1 MSIPFAAIDTA
12 TITALN
18 GGDEKALEKIFRAHY
33 DVLIERANER
43 LKDEPAAAP
52 RLVAGAMR
60 EVWEGRAGFKT
71 SGEIE
76 AFLNEELRNR
86 ARAMRARLAS
96 VHRFEKKTG
105 GEAVTP
111 HAPPTMDVLWAEIR
125 TEMHK
130 PTMDPAEAAK
140 QRRAHAAHDAASHIA
155 HVADRRPWKGPA
167 LIGTLGAI
175 VIIGGVW
182 WANQASKEA
191 VIGQL
196 LASND
201 AQMVQTRQGQSATL
215 PLSDSTVV
223 RLAAESRMVMIPRF
237 GRDYRAASVVGSAFF
252 TVAAMPDMALEIRMD
267 DIAVIANSG
276 EFAVRNFPDDRD
288 SLRFVVARS
297 EGVRV
302 KTASADEALT
312 SGQTV
317 AIDRT
322 GAIRDATEAEA
333 AQYFAWVDG
342 KLVLRDVTVAYAAS
356 RLWRWFGM
364 EVAVVDSAAR
374 GRTISISVP
383 LESSKA
389 AVDAI
394 AGAGGVVFG
403 YDKDNKMQFTAPPAS
418 SRRAR

>member
-1 MSIPFAAIDTA
+1 MPIPFAAIDAA

-18 GGDEKALEKIFRAHY
+18 GGDEKALEKIFRTHY
-33 DVLIERANER
+33 DALLERANER
-43 LKDEPAAAP
+43 LKEESAAAP
-52 RLVAGAMR
+52 RLVAGAVR
-60 EVWEGRAGFKT
+60 ECWENRATLKT
-71 SGEIE
+71 SAEIE
-76 AFLNEELRNR
+76 AFLNEEMRNR

-105 GEAVTP
+105 AEAAAT
-111 HAPPTMDVLWAEIR
+111 HAPPSIDELWAEIQA
-125 TEMHK
+125 EMHK
-130 PTMDPAEAAK
+130 PPVDPAEAAK
-140 QRRAHAAHDAASHIA
+140 ARRAHAAHDAASHIA

-191 VIGQL
+191 VIAQL

-215 PLSDSTVV
+215 PLSDSTVA

-237 GRDYRAASVVGSAFF
+237 GRDYRAASIVGSAVF
-252 TVAAMPDMALEIRMD
+252 TVAPREKMPLEVRLGD
-267 DIAVIANSG
+267 VAVIANTG
-276 EFAVRNFPDDRD
+276 EFAVRNFPDDKD
-288 SLRFVVARS
+288 SLRFVAARS
-297 EGVRV
+297 DGVRV
-302 KTASADEALT
+302 KTKSAERTLT
-312 SGQTV
+312 NGQTV
-317 AIDRT
+317 AIDRA
-322 GAIRDATEAEA
+322 GAIRDATETEA
-333 AQYFAWVDG
+333 AQDFAWVDG

-374 GRTISISVP
+374 ERTISISVP

-403 YDKDNKMQFTAPPAS
+403 YDKDNKMQFTAPSAS
-418 SRRAR
+418 GRRAR